1 MKNHELRDENSL
13 PKQFVEKNKGMF
25 LFDFQTVN
33 FRGSKKAPSI
43 ADIRSFGLASLL
55 ILVAL
60 KSEIRRRTS
69 KQLCLLKISGYCHS
83 RKAEE

>member
-1 MKNHELRDENSL
+1 MVSELERGEAFKTS
-13 PKQFVEKNKGMF
+13 P
-25 LFDFQTVN
+25 LFGREIGQYHIQIVN
-33 FRGSKKAPSI
+33 LRASKKAPSI